1 MKNHKSINQNN
12 TTYRFRQSEN
22 SKSYSF
28 YKTFIQIPYNF
39 YTTFVPFL
47 LLLQFLR
54 SLEIQLYR
62 QITPDG
68 ARGNIMVL

>member
-39 YTTFVPFL
+39 CTTFAQLLHNFYTISHTATVPPEL
-47 LLLQFLR
+47 
-54 SLEIQLYR
+54 
-62 QITPDG
+62 
-68 ARGNIMVL
+68 GNSML